1 MKLDVLSLFPEYFK
15 GPLDTSILKR
25 AIEKGHL
32 DLNLVDI
39 RTYCTDRYQRAD
51 DRPYGG
57 GPGMVLM
64 AEPVVKAIRAH
75 KSPKSKT
82 IYLSPQGKKLTPKR
96 AQELS
101 KEEHLVLL
109 CGHYEGIDERALL
122 ADVDEEI
129 SIGDYVLTNGCLPAL
144 VLIDALSRFIPG
156 VLGHEDSVY
165 QDSFESGLL
174 DCPHY
179 TRPQEFEGMEV
190 PEVLLSGHHGKIDEW
205 RKKIAYEQTLKKR
218 PDLIKR

>member
-1 MKLDVLSLFPEYFK
+1 
-15 GPLDTSILKR
+15 LDTSILKR
-25 AIEKGHL
+25 AIEKGLLEL
-32 DLNLVDI
+32 DLVDI
-39 RTYCTDRYQRAD
+39 RTYCTDRYQQAD

-57 GPGMVLM
+57 GPGMVLI

-122 ADVDEEI
+122 AEVDEEI

-205 RKKIAYEQTLKKR
+205 RKNMAYEQTLKKR